1 MSGKRHHFIPPFL
14 QEGFASHTSGGNTFT
29 WIYRREGAAFNANI
43 IDVGVEGQF
52 DTENQDTEADDFI
65 TLAEGT
71 FSGLIADLRAGKSS
85 RLSDPLLPQL
95 IANLEIRT
103 RNLRENVLRA
113 GEFLICNFPDWM
125 SDEEAFSDFLTR
137 KFQSN
142 PSFIHDAV
150 LKTAA
155 DRQLTPQESAA
166 LTLFFKALVPIL
178 IEWQKPDFARF
189 AAALRSALPK
199 TPEEA
204 VKSRHVETSK
214 ASIAPGL
221 RLELYESLTYTIGHA
236 TEESLILGDSVI
248 LFCVDGAT
256 RYYKAFL
263 DGEDELNSVILPL
276 DSGKCLVGTRN
287 AFTGVPRGLRDTI
300 ARCSLE
306 HFVSHEKSSANE
318 LLKVQIGADAA
329 LLSKAKLERILTE
342 VIQS

>member
-43 IDVGVEGQF
+43 IGIEGQF

-95 IANLEIRT
+95 IAHLEIRT
-103 RNLRENVLRA
+103 THLRENVLQA
-113 GEFLICNFPDWM
+113 GEFLISNLLDLM
-125 SDEEAFSDFLTR
+125 ADEEAFNDFLIR
-137 KFQSN
+137 KFQSD
-142 PSFIHDAV
+142 PSFIRDA
-150 LKTAA
+150 LLEAA
-155 DRQLTPQESAA
+155 AGRQLTPQEAAA
-166 LTLFFKALVPIL
+166 LTLFFKALVPVL
-178 IEWQKPDFARF
+178 LERQKPDFARF
-189 AAALRSALPK
+189 AAALRAALPK
-199 TPEEA
+199 DVIKSGH
-204 VKSRHVETSK
+204 VKVLK
-214 ASIAPGL
+214 ASDAPEL
-221 RLELYESLTYTIGHA
+221 RVKLYEGLSYSIGHA
-236 TEESLILGDSVI
+236 AEESLILGDSVI
-248 LFCVDGAT
+248 LFCVDGVT
-256 RYYKAFL
+256 RYKAFL

-276 DSGKCLVGTRN
+276 DSGKCLVGTRS
-287 AFTGVPRGLRDTI
+287 AFAGVPRGLRDTI